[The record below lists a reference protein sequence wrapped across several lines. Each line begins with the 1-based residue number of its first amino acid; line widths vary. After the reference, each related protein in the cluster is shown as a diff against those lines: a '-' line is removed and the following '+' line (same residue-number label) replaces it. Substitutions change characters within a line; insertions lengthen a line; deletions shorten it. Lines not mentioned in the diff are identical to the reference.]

1 MTLERV
7 FSVVLS
13 VALQAG
19 VVGAVLLLVRAVL
32 RRWLPAKWIC
42 VLWLVF
48 LCKLLFPFGPESAV
62 SLFNVAPEGVRQAVS
77 MVTAVPQEMAAGAFV
92 PAGGMDWRMVGAWIW
107 LSGCAVSLLWLVFT
121 RVLLAVRLHR
131 AGRPAD
137 ARLCGLLED
146 CRMRLGVPQTVGVVV
161 QHDVATPS
169 LLGLV
174 RPKILLPAYVQ
185 DMPDTAIS
193 HILLHELSH
202 IKRCDQWLNTLL
214 LALRTVFW
222 FQPLVWLCFHLLRQD
237 MELATDERVL
247 QSIGADQR
255 VAYGESLLDTLHRIS
270 ASAMFPRLL
279 GLVSGRKSLK
289 ERLKRIARFRQTSV
303 LCTAAGMILVTA
315 LSSFCL
321 TSAKTLLPAPAAEVL
336 APTLPPIAAA
346 VREQPEPPKAEEEQP
361 EPEVLKEPEHQAD
374 APAAEQ
380 PRVEQTTVQSQPAV
394 SGLPRQVIKS
404 NEPSE
409 GITSQSFD
417 LLPGTDIAVLEQ
429 YAQAEG
435 RTAGEDGCNLADC
448 YYKGR
453 YTLDA
458 QTPSASVAVAADENG
473 VVTYLVE
480 NNFNV
485 DLPVQVIDPETNR
498 RMYQSYSMGNSRQW
512 AESVTGLAPGKPYIL
527 RLQYPD
533 RMTAA
538 CTGTLI
544 VY

>member
-1 MTLERV
+1 
-7 FSVVLS
+7 
-13 VALQAG
+13 
-19 VVGAVLLLVRAVL
+19 
-32 RRWLPAKWIC
+32 
-42 VLWLVF
+42 
-48 LCKLLFPFGPESAV
+48 
-62 SLFNVAPEGVRQAVS
+62 
-77 MVTAVPQEMAAGAFV
+77 
-92 PAGGMDWRMVGAWIW
+92 
-107 LSGCAVSLLWLVFT
+107 
-121 RVLLAVRLHR
+121 
-131 AGRPAD
+131 
-137 ARLCGLLED
+137 
-146 CRMRLGVPQTVGVVV
+146 MRLGVPQTVGVVV